1 MCFNE
6 NHALRRVA
14 CREFWASTGMRA
26 RKYFPFPV
34 LPPFPFCTWTQAT
47 NRSTIVCRTD
57 WRLIE
62 GFLALIIFKM
72 SSMHVT
78 VFSEKFIYLN
88 YCALL
93 FALFFRSCST
103 FIQEKDAIIVKFNK
117 RHCIIDKVWYFTS
130 HKSHAFEELLP
141 FFRAGLWA
149 TRNISLD
156 SVFNGEICS
165 CYYKQDLPL
174 QSCEPR
180 IIAHHLYSEKRCHL
194 FTFIWRARDSA
205 MQA

>member
-34 LPPFPFCTWTQAT
+34 LPPFPFCTRTQAT

-78 VFSEKFIYLN
+78 VFSEKFISLN
-88 YCALL
+88 YCTLL
-93 FALFFRSCST
+93 FALFFRFCST
-103 FIQEKDAIIVKFNK
+103 FIQRK
-117 RHCIIDKVWYFTS
+117 RYNSHCIIDKVCYCTS
-130 HKSHAFEELLP
+130 HMPSRSSCLSFVQAYELQ
-141 FFRAGLWA
+141 G
-149 TRNISLD
+149 
-156 SVFNGEICS
+156 
-165 CYYKQDLPL
+165 
-174 QSCEPR
+174 
-180 IIAHHLYSEKRCHL
+180 
-194 FTFIWRARDSA
+194 TFH
-205 MQA
+205 